1 MMLDTAILTAQTAQV
16 AAMAVWLGVAL
27 RDNITAP
34 RLNADS
40 ISEIMALDVMARQYP
55 HHYTALQVRR
65 VTDPARVLRLFRMI
79 VAGESL
85 VVLALAVATVAMVL
99 ALAGVVAAATAK
111 ALALL
116 AVAGF
121 TAIWIAFLIGGNHF
135 VYWLCHGNAQR
146 THFDLLLWGLGTQLF
161 LALA

>member
-1 MMLDTAILTAQTAQV
+1 MLDTAILITQTAQV
-16 AAMAVWLGVAL
+16 AAMALWLAIAL

-40 ISEIMALDVMARQYP
+40 IAEILRLDAMARDYP
-55 HHYTALQVRR
+55 HHFAALEPRR
-65 VTDPARVLRLFRMI
+65 VVAPERHLRLFRLI
-79 VAGESL
+79 VLGETL
-85 VVLALAVATVAMVL
+85 VALALALAAL
-99 ALAGVVAAATAK
+99 ALAAALAGWLDRDAAK

-121 TAIWIAFLIGGNHF
+121 SGIWAAFLIGGNHF

-146 THFDLLLWGLGTQLF
+146 THFDLLLWGLGTQIY

>member
-1 MMLDTAILTAQTAQV
+1 MMETAILIAQTTQV
-16 AAMAVWLGVAL
+16 AAMAVWLAVAL
-27 RDNITAP
+27 HDNVTAP

-40 ISEIMALDVMARQYP
+40 IAEIMALDVMARQYP
-55 HHYTALQVRR
+55 QHYAAMQVRR
-65 VTDPARVLRLFRMI
+65 VTDPVRVKRLFRLI
-79 VAGESL
+79 IAGEAL
-85 VVLALAVATVAMVL
+85 VVVALVLSTLAMGM
-99 ALAGVVAAATAK
+99 ALAGLGSAVAAK
-111 ALALL
+111 AMALV

-121 TAIWIAFLIGGNHF
+121 SGIWIAFLIGGNHF